1 MALYSRGSLVV
12 FSLFSSLSF
21 GKEGKG
27 KVVKHRLLKLNLLCL
42 TRQHF
47 RLSLMAGFNIYRGC
61 TPAICSATS
70 SITSLVTEKVR
81 ETA

>member
-1 MALYSRGSLVV
+1 MTASAYFLCFRKHDIRTLLSVERQRHMALYSRGSLVV

-47 RLSLMAGFNIYRGC
+47 LSPLAHGRF
-61 TPAICSATS
+61 
-70 SITSLVTEKVR
+70 
-81 ETA
+81 